1 MNKGVDRKFWKNKRV
16 FVTGANGFLGSWL
29 TKALVTSGARVVV
42 LIRDWIPG
50 SVLTNMK
57 NMVLS

>member
-1 MNKGVDRKFWKNKRV
+1 MNKEIDRKFWKNKRV

-42 LIRDWIPG
+42 LIRDWIQAQF
-50 SVLTNMK
+50 
-57 NMVLS
+57 